1 MTKVQ
6 TFVIGNDNVY
16 IPLYF
21 YNQLLPFSKAA
32 ISMIYPEPI
41 NPEMI

>member
-1 MTKVQ
+1 MIKVQ

-21 YNQLLPFSKAA
+21 YNQLPPFSKAA
-32 ISMIYPEPI
+32 ISMISPEPT
-41 NPEMI
+41 NPKMI